1 MTLEQLEAEVLA
13 LSKES
18 QGLLLARLLE
28 HLGSTSEI
36 EPEVAN
42 IWAEEAVNRDKKMDN
57 GEVIGIPAEEVFRKI
72 RASLQ

>member
-18 QGLLLARLLE
+18 QVLLLTRLLE
-28 HLGSTSEI
+28 HLGTTSEI
-36 EPEVAN
+36 EPEVAH
-42 IWAEEAVNRDKKMDN
+42 IWAEEAASRDQKIDN
-57 GEVIGIPAEEVFRKI
+57 GEVIGVPAEEVFRKI